1 MISLSDANTTDSQ
14 TVVFIAQLS
23 YTALSGVYM
32 PFLLTSWV
40 TSTPHITVASTQLQ
54 VIPHVLWLLTLRSLK
69 AVLLYTSVAP
79 PIESPTETVTMIV
92 TICGIVILL
101 VVTAIVAIVI
111 AVVVCCRKQSKHM
124 QVCVNTTLYSTLNT

>member
-1 MISLSDANTTDSQ
+1 MGHLHPSHHSGLHTAAGDTTCPVVIDSQ
-14 TVVFIAQLS
+14 EPESCPV
-23 YTALSGVYM
+23 
-32 PFLLTSWV
+32 
-40 TSTPHITVASTQLQ
+40 
-54 VIPHVLWLLTLRSLK
+54 
-69 AVLLYTSVAP
+69 TSVAP

-92 TICGIVILL
+92 TICGILILL